1 MNYAQDALWW
11 KLESAWVRDL
21 AGLLTAPALWR
32 TGQELPVAELLGDR
46 GFRLLLDWD
55 GQPAPEGLAHE
66 RLGHY
71 AENLLA
77 YWLQHAPHSCLLA
90 REWRVDGASG
100 AQDGALDFVAQ
111 LNGHVYHIELT
122 CKYYAGQG
130 GPETMRGFRPND
142 VLADKARKL
151 AQQSALSQRA
161 DVQAALA
168 AQGIDTQAL
177 RRVSIVRGNAFTD
190 TGTLPTDRI
199 YAPNAWTGQWLSQ
212 PEQWLAFA
220 EHSRFCRL
228 PRQGYLSPARVPEA
242 CLLTRQEVMAAA
254 QNGIYACVLP
264 RQDGFWHEEW
274 RVMYRA
280 D

>member
-77 YWLQHAPHSCLLA
+77 YWLQHAPHSRLLA
-90 REWRVDGASG
+90 R
-100 AQDGALDFVAQ
+100 
-111 LNGHVYHIELT
+111 
-122 CKYYAGQG
+122 
-130 GPETMRGFRPND
+130 
-142 VLADKARKL
+142 
-151 AQQSALSQRA
+151 
-161 DVQAALA
+161 
-168 AQGIDTQAL
+168 
-177 RRVSIVRGNAFTD
+177 
-190 TGTLPTDRI
+190 
-199 YAPNAWTGQWLSQ
+199 
-212 PEQWLAFA
+212 
-220 EHSRFCRL
+220 
-228 PRQGYLSPARVPEA
+228 
-242 CLLTRQEVMAAA
+242 
-254 QNGIYACVLP
+254 
-264 RQDGFWHEEW
+264 EW

>member
-32 TGQELPVAELLGDR
+32 TGQELPVAELLGDQ

-77 YWLQHAPHSCLLA
+77 YWLQHAPHSRLLA
-90 REWRVDGASG
+90 REWRVDGTSG
-100 AQDGALDFVAQ
+100 AQAGALDFVAQ
-111 LNGHVYHIELT
+111 LNGHIYHIELT

-130 GPETMRGFRPND
+130 SPKTMRGFQPND

-151 AQQSALSQRA
+151 AQQSALCAAMRSRTRA
-161 DVQAALA
+161 RCRPTAF
-168 AQGIDTQAL
+168 T
-177 RRVSIVRGNAFTD
+177 RRTLGRGN
-190 TGTLPTDRI
+190 GCRSPNNGWPLPNT
-199 YAPNAWTGQWLSQ
+199 AG
-212 PEQWLAFA
+212 FA
-220 EHSRFCRL
+220 VCRAKDICH
-228 PRQGYLSPARVPEA
+228 PRVCRRRA
-242 CLLTRQEVMAAA
+242 C
-254 QNGIYACVLP
+254 
-264 RQDGFWHEEW
+264 
-274 RVMYRA
+274 
-280 D
+280 